1 MNFVQGNLPCSQN
14 DFKQMALTC
23 FRINAFKDHFC
34 LIFNVLVRETL
45 ETIIITK
52 PKRT

>member
-1 MNFVQGNLPCSQN
+1 MNFLQRNLPCSQN

-34 LIFNVLVRETL
+34 YIFNVLNTKTV
-45 ETIIITK
+45 IITK